1 MHNDSAGQCSKSPD
15 GSKSQNQITPSL
27 LTRVLNRL
35 TILPRWVII
44 LIDLSLILFSV
55 LLAFLLRFNFN
66 VEQTLAYKPFFG
78 IGLVLFVSLV
88 STLMTKSYAGIV
100 RYTGIQDGI
109 RIIQTELLSLGLLLV
124 GNLIYFYN
132 FEHNALPYSVIF
144 ISFFISSLLL
154 YQYRLMVKN
163 IFSYY
168 KADRVTRMPVL
179 IFGAGVAGF
188 LTKQAVEADLTNQ
201 YQLVGFLDDSTRK
214 SRKEINGS
222 RIYNYAQLPFLVKKF
237 KVKKIIIAVKNL
249 SVERKNEIVD
259 DALKYGVKV
268 GYVPSFEKWLRNDFD
283 VEQIKDINIEDLLGR
298 EVIQLNNELIEEEIF
313 NRVVCITGGAG
324 SIGSE
329 LARQVLSYKP
339 KVLVL
344 VDQAESPLYDIER
357 ELRAKNAQTRIYIFI
372 ADICNRERMRN
383 IFREFRPDTV
393 FHAAAYK
400 HVPMMESNPSEAIS
414 VNIFGTRTLADL
426 AVEMKVKK
434 FVMISTDKAVNP
446 TNVMGCTKRIAE
458 IYVQSLNQHMGRLAL
473 PGTSF
478 ITTRFGNV
486 LGSNGSVIPIFREQI
501 RKGGPL
507 TVTHPEITRY
517 FMTIPEAC
525 ELVLEAGVMGQGGEI
540 FIFDMGKPV
549 KVYDLAKRMIL
560 LSGKTVGK
568 DIDIVFTGLREGE
581 KLYEE
586 LLNNSENTIPTH
598 HEKILKAKVSEYDY
612 TDIVRYLDLL
622 YDLIHDRNEL
632 KMVALMKEIVP
643 EYKSNYSKFEVL
655 DQA

>member
-1 MHNDSAGQCSKSPD
+1 MVNK
-15 GSKSQNQITPSL
+15 
-27 LTRVLNRL
+27 VLNRL

-44 LIDLSLILFSV
+44 LIDLSLILFAVS
-55 LLAFLLRFNFN
+55 LAFLLRFNFEIN
-66 VEQTLAYKPFFG
+66 LVIAYKPAFG
-78 IGLVLFVSLV
+78 IALTLAVSLV
-88 STLMTKSYAGIV
+88 STLITKSYAGIV

-109 RIIQTELLSLGLLLV
+109 RIIQTELLSLGLLLL
-124 GNLIYFYN
+124 GNLVYYYN
-132 FEHNALPYSVIF
+132 LERNAIPYSVIF

-154 YQYRLMVKN
+154 YQYRLIVKN
-163 IFSYY
+163 IFTYY

-188 LTKQAVEADLTNQ
+188 LTKQAIEADLSSQ
-201 YQLVGFLDDSTRK
+201 YQLVGFLDDSLKKTRK
-214 SRKEINGS
+214 DINGT
-222 RIYNYAQLPFLVKKF
+222 RIYHYDQLPNLIRKF
-237 KVKKIIIAVKNL
+237 KVKKLIIAVKDL

-259 DALKYGVKV
+259 DALRYNVRV

-298 EVIQLNNELIEEEIF
+298 EVIKLNNELIEDEIF
-313 NRVVCITGGAG
+313 NRVICITGGAG

-329 LARQVLSYKP
+329 LARQALSYKP

-357 ELRAKNAQTRIYIFI
+357 ELREKNAQTRIYVFI
-372 ADICNRERMRN
+372 ADICNRERIQN
-383 IFREFRPDTV
+383 IFREFKPDTV

-400 HVPMMESNPSEAIS
+400 HVPMMESNPSEAVS

-426 AVEMKVKK
+426 AIEMKVKK

-458 IYVQSLNQHMGRLAL
+458 IYVQSLNQHMDRLGIK
-473 PGTSF
+473 GTSF

-507 TVTHPEITRY
+507 TVTHPDITRY

-525 ELVLEAGVMGQGGEI
+525 ELVLEAGVMGLGGEI

-549 KVYDLAKRMIL
+549 KVYDLAKRMVM

-598 HEKILKAKVSEYDY
+598 HEKILKAKVSEYLYD
-612 TDIVRYLDLL
+612 DIVRYLDLL
-622 YDLIHDRNEL
+622 SDLIHDRNEL

-655 DQA
+655 DVSDSMQ

>member
-1 MHNDSAGQCSKSPD
+1 MDDRCN
-15 GSKSQNQITPSL
+15 ITHETSL
-27 LTRVLNRL
+27 DLVTKVISRL

-44 LIDLSLILFSV
+44 IIDLLLIFFSIG
-55 LLAFLLRFNFN
+55 LAFLLRFNFN
-66 VEQTLAYKPFFG
+66 TAEFSRFDLTTAVGLTLLVSLFSTLA
-78 IGLVLFVSLV
+78 
-88 STLMTKSYAGIV
+88 TKSYAGIV
-100 RYTGIQDGI
+100 RYTGIQDGF
-109 RIIQTELLSLGLLLV
+109 RILKTEVLSVALLLLSNLV
-124 GNLIYFYN
+124 YYYN
-132 FEHNALPYSVIF
+132 YGHNVIPYSVIF
-144 ISFFISSLLL
+144 ISFFISTLLL
-154 YQYRLMVKN
+154 YQYRLLVKN
-163 IFSYY
+163 IFAYY
-168 KADRVTRMPVL
+168 KSDKGESGSGLPVV

-188 LTKQAVEADLTNQ
+188 LTKQAIDADLTNQ
-201 YQLVGFLDDSTRK
+201 YDLVAFLDDSVKK
-214 SRKEINGS
+214 SSKEINGTKIFNYS
-222 RIYNYAQLPFLVKKF
+222 RLGELVKKY
-237 KVKKIIIAVKNL
+237 KVKKIIIAVKDL

-259 DALKYGVKV
+259 DALRYNIKV
-268 GYVPSFEKWLRNDFD
+268 GYVPSFEKWLRNEFD

-298 EVIQLNNELIEEEIF
+298 EVIRLNNDLIQEEISD
-313 NRVVCITGGAG
+313 RVICITGGAG

-329 LARQVLSYKP
+329 LARQVLTYKP

-344 VDQAESPLYDIER
+344 IDQAESPLYDIER
-357 ELRAKNAQTRIYIFI
+357 ELREKCAQTRIIVFI
-372 ADICNRERMRN
+372 ADVCNRPRIQH
-383 IFREFRPDTV
+383 IFREFKPDTV

-414 VNIFGTRTLADL
+414 VNVFGTRMLADL
-426 AVEMKVKK
+426 AVENKVKK

-458 IYVQSLNQHMGRLAL
+458 IYVQSLNQHINRLGL
-473 PGTSF
+473 KGTSF

-525 ELVLEAGVMGQGGEI
+525 ELVIEAGVMGFGGEI

-549 KVYDLAKRMIL
+549 RVYDLAKRMIM

-568 DIDIVFTGLREGE
+568 DIDIVFTGLRDGE

-598 HEKILKAKVSEYDY
+598 HEKILKAKVSEYQYDE
-612 TDIVRYLDLL
+612 IVRYLDLL
-622 YDLIHDRNEL
+622 EDLIHDRNEL

-655 DQA
+655 DARE

>member
-1 MHNDSAGQCSKSPD
+1 MF
-15 GSKSQNQITPSL
+15 
-27 LTRVLNRL
+27 TRVLNRL

-44 LIDLSLILFSV
+44 IIDLFLVFFSIC
-55 LLAFLLRFNFN
+55 LAFLLRFNFN
-66 VEQTLAYKPFFG
+66 TSELNKFDIPAAAGVTLMVAMF
-78 IGLVLFVSLV
+78 
-88 STLMTKSYAGIV
+88 STLVTKSYAGIV
-100 RYTGIQDGI
+100 RYTGVQDGF
-109 RIIQTELLSLGLLLV
+109 RILKTEVLNVTLLLLSNLV
-124 GNLIYFYN
+124 YYYNYDHNLI
-132 FEHNALPYSVIF
+132 PYSVIF
-144 ISFFISSLLL
+144 ISFFISTLLL
-154 YQYRLMVKN
+154 YQYRLLVKN

-168 KADRVTRMPVL
+168 KSERGESDSGMPVV

-188 LTKQAVEADLTNQ
+188 LTKQAIDADLSGQ
-201 YQLVGFLDDSTRK
+201 YNLVAFIDDSVKK
-214 SRKEINGS
+214 SSKEINGTK
-222 RIYNYAQLPFLVKKF
+222 IYNYTRLPELVKKY

-249 SVERKNEIVD
+249 SIERKNEIVD
-259 DALKYGVKV
+259 DALKYNIKV
-268 GYVPSFEKWLRNDFD
+268 GYVTSFEKWLRNEFD

-298 EVIQLNNELIEEEIF
+298 EVIRLNNDLIKEEIF
-313 NRVVCITGGAG
+313 DRVVCITGAAG

-344 VDQAESPLYDIER
+344 IDQAESPLYDIER
-357 ELRAKNAQTRIYIFI
+357 ELRERTVQTRIFIFI
-372 ADICNRERMRN
+372 ADICNRPRIQH
-383 IFREFRPDTV
+383 IFREFKPDTV

-426 AVEMKVKK
+426 AVEHKVKK

-458 IYVQSLNQHMGRLAL
+458 IYVQSMNLHINRLGL
-473 PGTSF
+473 RGTSF

-501 RKGGPL
+501 RKGGPI

-525 ELVLEAGVMGQGGEI
+525 ELVIEAGVMGYGGEI

-549 KVYDLAKRMIL
+549 KVYDLAKRMIM
-560 LSGKTVGK
+560 LSGKTIGK
-568 DIDIVFTGLREGE
+568 DIEIVFTGLRDGE

-586 LLNNSENTIPTH
+586 LLNTSENTIVTH
-598 HEKILKAKVSEYDY
+598 HEKILKAKVSEYQYDE
-612 TDIVRYLDLL
+612 IVRYLDLL
-622 YDLIHDRNEL
+622 EELIHDRNEL

-655 DQA
+655 DVR